1 MGIRENGFLPELE
14 YTIRKVEMAKN
25 IDALKQEFAE
35 LLKKLEAME
44 ARVTLL
50 ESKPAKKPKEK
61 AEKAEKPKAEKPKAE
76 KAEKAKPNCPKFT
89 AKIKEEFSKV
99 IGDDYPEDEKEQ
111 ETLKKEFQKYANAIP
126 AEQYN
131 TVEFATHVA
140 NFMAS
145 KTPSVASMGGGAGS
159 GLKVMTH
166 SDLVDVQ
173 SEVVKTDVVG
183 VYLLDGAQV
192 TGPLRDEEKE
202 DLVTK
207 TFGGKE
213 YDVDEASGRVYD
225 KDTEEFLGFA
235 RIKSKKFD
243 GLIANK

>member
-1 MGIRENGFLPELE
+1 MGIRENGFLPKLE
-14 YTIRKVEMAKN
+14 YTIRKVEMAKS
-25 IDALKQEFAE
+25 DALKQEIAE
-35 LLKKLEAME
+35 LNKKFEAME
-44 ARVTLL
+44 ARVALL
-50 ESKPAKKPKEK
+50 ESNKPAKKSKEKAEKPKEK
-61 AEKAEKPKAEKPKAE
+61 AEKP

-126 AEQYN
+126 AEEYN
-131 TVEFATHVA
+131 TVEFATHVT
-140 NFMAS
+140 NFMAR
-145 KTPSVASMGGGAGS
+145 TPSVASMGGGAGS
-159 GLKVMTH
+159 GPKVMTH

-183 VYLLDGAQV
+183 IYLLDGAQV

-202 DLVTK
+202 DLVTN
-207 TFGGKE
+207 TFKGKE

-243 GLIANK
+243 GLIGHK

>member
-1 MGIRENGFLPELE
+1 VGIRENGFLPKLE
-14 YTIRKVEMAKN
+14 YTIRKVEMAKS
-25 IDALKQEFAE
+25 DALKQEIAE
-35 LLKKLEAME
+35 LNKKFEAME
-44 ARVTLL
+44 ARVALL
-50 ESKPAKKPKEK
+50 EASLEAKKPKKPK
-61 AEKAEKPKAEKPKAE
+61 AEKAEKPKAEKP

-126 AEQYN
+126 AEEYN
-131 TVEFATHVA
+131 TVEFATHVT
-140 NFMAS
+140 NFIR
-145 KTPSVASMGGGAGS
+145 TPSVASMGGGAGS
-159 GLKVMTH
+159 GPKVMTH

-183 VYLLDGAQV
+183 IYLLDGAQV

-202 DLVTK
+202 DLVTN
-207 TFGGKE
+207 TFKGKE

-243 GLIANK
+243 GLIGHK

>member
-14 YTIRKVEMAKN
+14 YTIRKVEMAKS
-25 IDALKQEFAE
+25 DALKQEIAE
-35 LLKKLEAME
+35 LNKKFEAME
-44 ARVTLL
+44 ARVALL
-50 ESKPAKKPKEK
+50 ESNKPAKKSK
-61 AEKAEKPKAEKPKAE
+61 EKAEKPKAEKVKAE
-76 KAEKAKPNCPKFT
+76 KPKAEKAKPNCPKFT

-126 AEQYN
+126 AEEYN
-131 TVEFATHVA
+131 TVEFATHVT
-140 NFMAS
+140 NFIR
-145 KTPSVASMGGGAGS
+145 TPSVASMGGGAGS
-159 GLKVMTH
+159 GPKVMTH

-183 VYLLDGAQV
+183 IYLLDGAQV

-243 GLIANK
+243 GLIGHK

>member
-1 MGIRENGFLPELE
+1 MRLLVGIRENGFLPKLE
-14 YTIRKVEMAKN
+14 YTIRKVEMAKS
-25 IDALKQEFAE
+25 DALKQEIAE
-35 LLKKLEAME
+35 LNKKFEAME
-44 ARVTLL
+44 ARIASL
-50 ESKPAKKPKEK
+50 EASLEAKKPKKPK
-61 AEKAEKPKAEKPKAE
+61 AEKAEKPKAE

-126 AEQYN
+126 AEEYN
-131 TVEFATHVA
+131 TVEFATHVT
-140 NFMAS
+140 NFMAR
-145 KTPSVASMGGGAGS
+145 TPSVASMGGGAGS
-159 GLKVMTH
+159 GPKVMTH

-207 TFGGKE
+207 PFGGKE

-243 GLIANK
+243 GLIGHK

>member
-1 MGIRENGFLPELE
+1 MGIRENGFLPILE
-14 YTIRKVEMAKN
+14 YTIRKVEMAKS
-25 IDALKQEFAE
+25 DALKQEIAE
-35 LLKKLEAME
+35 LNKKFEAME
-44 ARVTLL
+44 ARVVSL
-50 ESKPAKKPKEK
+50 EASLEAKKPK
-61 AEKAEKPKAEKPKAE
+61 KPKAE
-76 KAEKAKPNCPKFT
+76 KAEAKAEAKAEKPKADKPKPNCPKFT

-126 AEQYN
+126 TEEYN
-131 TVEFATHVA
+131 TVEFATHVR
-140 NFMAS
+140 NFMAR
-145 KTPSVASMGGGAGS
+145 TPSVASMGGGAGS
-159 GLKVMTH
+159 GPKVMTH

-192 TGPLRDEEKE
+192 TGPLRDEEEE

-213 YDVDEASGRVYD
+213 YYVDEASGRVYAN
-225 KDTEEFLGFA
+225 DTEEFLGFA

-243 GLIANK
+243 GLIGHK